1 MGHSRKSM
9 SPHFN
14 DMQLEEWRLLSVTD
28 GLHLVHVSFPQKVD
42 TKKLLKYTEKPEK
55 AKKNA
60 VTR

>member
-1 MGHSRKSM
+1 M

-14 DMQLEEWRLLSVTD
+14 DMQLEEWRLLSVTG

-42 TKKLLKYTEKPEK
+42 TKKLLKYTEKPEN
-55 AKKNA
+55 AKTNA